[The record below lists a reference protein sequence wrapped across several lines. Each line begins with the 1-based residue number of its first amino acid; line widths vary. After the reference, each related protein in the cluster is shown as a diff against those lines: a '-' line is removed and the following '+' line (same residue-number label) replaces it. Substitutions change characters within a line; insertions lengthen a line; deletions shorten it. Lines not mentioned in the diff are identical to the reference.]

1 MFIKTTWM
9 LPAVVTYVSLFILI
23 ISIPTMLRR
32 PKWES
37 LRYEVYCIN
46 SGDSGSVMF
55 MIDIAPLDSDD
66 VNAYV

>member
-1 MFIKTTWM
+1 MKPKLGLNDVVDVKSYDIGFVMFIKTTWM

-37 LRYEVYCIN
+37 L
-46 SGDSGSVMF
+46 
-55 MIDIAPLDSDD
+55 
-66 VNAYV
+66 